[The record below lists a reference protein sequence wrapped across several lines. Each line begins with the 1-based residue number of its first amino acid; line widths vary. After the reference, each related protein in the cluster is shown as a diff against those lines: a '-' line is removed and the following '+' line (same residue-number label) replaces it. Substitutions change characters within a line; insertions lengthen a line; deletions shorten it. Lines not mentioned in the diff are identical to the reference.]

1 MTVLKSELLDRETNS
16 EMTIQIIAKD
26 QQATSSTIP
35 TKSTSVSLNI
45 TILDQNDNQP
55 RFIKKV
61 YAAKI
66 IDNIP
71 WSPPSP
77 IIQLTAEDEDIGI
90 NGDLYFDIYSGN
102 DDGKFF
108 VDHDIGIIY
117 PNTSLLGQKGKSFE
131 LYVSVCDEGKRC
143 DEIGRDQYWENPDTA
158 IIKIDVENV
167 NTHKPV
173 WAPPPP
179 PDETI
184 ELMEEIQYD
193 PQFGEPILQVSASD
207 R

>member
-1 MTVLKSELLDRETNS
+1 MKSELLDRETNA

-45 TILDQNDNQP
+45 TILDQNDNKP

-71 WSPPSP
+71 WNPASP

-90 NGDLYFDIYSGN
+90 NGDLYFDIFSGN

-108 VDHDIGIIY
+108 VDHNIGIIY
-117 PNTSLLGQKGKSFE
+117 PNTSLLGQKGKEF
-131 LYVSVCDEGKRC
+131 
-143 DEIGRDQYWENPDTA
+143 
-158 IIKIDVENV
+158 V
-167 NTHKPV
+167 NLS
-173 WAPPPP
+173 
-179 PDETI
+179 ECYSI
-184 ELMEEIQYD
+184 RIFFY
-193 PQFGEPILQVSASD
+193 
-207 R
+207 